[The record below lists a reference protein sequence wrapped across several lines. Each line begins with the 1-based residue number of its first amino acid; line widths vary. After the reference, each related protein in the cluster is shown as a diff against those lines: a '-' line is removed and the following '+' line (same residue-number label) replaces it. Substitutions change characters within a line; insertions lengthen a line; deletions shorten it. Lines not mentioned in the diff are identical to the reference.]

1 MESCRR
7 LLAVTAVLMGLVF
20 PATAV
25 ANPTGQITRAASTP
39 DGAHGS
45 FAGSVTYDGSGCA
58 DPCHWRAFLTVQ
70 PWRFEPPLYN
80 CNAGDWSYSGDP
92 SVLVAWESSD
102 QTTYPATVAFDGQD
116 FPIVPNV
123 ADQRVCLYIAYTSG
137 PEEETVLIIPPS
149 LTFTVDPPTGGGGGG
164 GSGGGGGGTGGGGSA
179 GSTPSTQQKTQT
191 LSLSKQQATSRAKSA
206 LARKY
211 GRAYKR
217 GKRRLSCKRQSSSAY
232 RCSFSIRYRKKRHSG
247 SVTVRATTA
256 GIKATVRAR

>member
-20 PATAV
+20 TATAA
-25 ANPTGQITRAASTP
+25 ANPSGQITRATGTP
-39 DGAHGS
+39 DGLHGS
-45 FAGSVTYDGSGCA
+45 FAGSVTYDGSGCTN
-58 DPCHWRAFLTVQ
+58 PCHWRAFLTVQ

-116 FPIVPNV
+116 FRIVPNV

-149 LTFTVDPPTGGGGGG
+149 LTFTVNPPTGGGG
-164 GSGGGGGGTGGGGSA
+164 GGGGGGTGGGGSA
-179 GSTPSTQQKTQT
+179 GSTPPTQQKTQT

-211 GRAYKR
+211 GRVYKR
-217 GKRRLSCKRQSSSAY
+217 GKRRLSCKRQSSTAY
-232 RCSFSIRYRKKRHSG
+232 RCSFSLRYKKKRHSG
-247 SVTVRATTA
+247 SVTVRATTT
-256 GIKATVRAR
+256 GIKATVRGR